1 MPRKIGLTSTER
13 KAVLRNQASYLLWYG
28 SIKTTAATAK
38 ETQSYVE
45 KIITLAVN
53 TYTDTVEETVTNKDK
68 KGKEVS
74 VKAYK
79 DGAKKLA
86 ARRKIMALTYDIP
99 DVKGKGETK
108 KEYKERTQDVKHPL
122 VEKIFNEIAPKY
134 ADRAEKL
141 GQKGGYTRIYLLGER
156 KGDAAEMAKLELVD

>member
-1 MPRKIGLTSTER
+1 
-13 KAVLRNQASYLLWYG
+13 
-28 SIKTTAATAK
+28 
-38 ETQSYVE
+38 
-45 KIITLAVN
+45 
-53 TYTDTVEETVTNKDK
+53 
-68 KGKEVS
+68 
-74 VKAYK
+74 
-79 DGAKKLA
+79 
-86 ARRKIMALTYDIP
+86 MALTYDIP

-122 VEKIFNEIAPKY
+122 IEKIFNEIAPKY